1 MRKNLQEAAFNQ
13 MLSRLEARDIPDE
26 DRNEVQIFFV
36 KVALGGAY
44 ALDGIVD
51 LTSKKLGLPH
61 ASKLGEAAL
70 SIEDAVGLQQVERII
85 LHWTLALATGKTI
98 DDRWRELIAEWC
110 IQRMEISV
118 RGRPQDSPVKRFA
131 VITRLI
137 ELAEKYPE
145 YSRGAKK
152 QIYSDLQGHFGL
164 KRSQLIKLIDGF
176 DPWEFLKNHASGK
189 SD

>member
-1 MRKNLQEAAFNQ
+1 MRKNLQDAAFS
-13 MLSRLEARDIPDE
+13 LIVSDLEARDIPDE
-26 DRNEVQIFFV
+26 DRNEVQIFLV
-36 KVALGGAY
+36 KVALGGDR
-44 ALDGIVD
+44 ALDAIVG

-70 SIEDAVGLQQVERII
+70 SIEDIVGLEQAERII
-85 LHWTLALATGKTI
+85 LHWTLALALGKTI

-110 IQRMEISV
+110 LQRLEASG

-131 VITRLI
+131 VITRFI

-152 QIYSDLQGHFGL
+152 QIYADLQAHFGL
-164 KRSQLIKLIDGF
+164 KRSQLIKLIRGF
-176 DPWEFLKNHASGK
+176 DPWEFIRTKAST
-189 SD
+189 